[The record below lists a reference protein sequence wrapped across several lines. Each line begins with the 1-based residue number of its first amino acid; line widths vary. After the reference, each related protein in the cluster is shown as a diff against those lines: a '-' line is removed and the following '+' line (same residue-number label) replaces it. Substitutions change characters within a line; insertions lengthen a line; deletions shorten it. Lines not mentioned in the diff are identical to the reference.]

1 VDLAEDYI
9 LIIEAE
15 NMLQRVYTSATTP
28 FKITSIPSNIKV
40 LESINEARANLFSE
54 NSSAIAC
61 KGSSRLLGTI
71 GMDGT

>member
-40 LESINEARANLFSE
+40 LESINQVLANFYLE
-54 NSSAIAC
+54 NSSAATC
-61 KGSSRLLGTI
+61 QRSSRLLGTI